1 MAAKKPKDRKP
12 SDAKPKAGGGKSEG
26 SALVRWS
33 VRLIVLLAVYVA
45 SFFLAAWVSH
55 LGWLDGVPYAKP
67 TLQIVYMPLDHAYH
81 AWMRPS
87 LDAGTRCFGG
97 R

>member
-12 SDAKPKAGGGKSEG
+12 AEAKPKAGGTSEG
-26 SALVRWS
+26 SAVGRWT
-33 VRLIVLLAVYVA
+33 VRLIVLLMVYLV
-45 SFFLAAWVSH
+45 SFFVAVWVTR

-67 TLQIVYMPLDHAYH
+67 ALRIVYLPLDHAYH
-81 AWMRPS
+81 AWLQPS
-87 LDAGTRCFGG
+87 LDAGTRSFNE